1 MHEVLPPAKL
11 DELASVET
19 TSTEV
24 KPRAMGGSVQTE
36 GVEQILQAT
45 ARCDRE
51 IAAILHYLTTG
62 EVPYGYVVLNP
73 DPEGALMGLGDWH
86 LERDLLTDELERR
99 RSTTRT

>member
-19 TSTEV
+19 ASTEV

-36 GVEQILQAT
+36 GVKQILQAT

-51 IAAILHYLTTG
+51 LCEIVEQLREGHHDEVGLLH
-62 EVPYGYVVLNP
+62 GYV
-73 DPEGALMGLGDWH
+73 DWH
-86 LERDLLTDELERR
+86 LERDLLTDELKRR
-99 RSTTRT
+99 RSTTRP